1 MADRLIC
8 SLSLLPLSCYSS
20 TMSSDIQQVLQNPII
35 QTIIVIIAALLIKM
49 ISGNIIDRIVRQVI
63 KSHKYV
69 TRAEERKRED
79 TISKV
84 FGTLAGVVIW
94 VVAIGTIASIFNL
107 NFGAI
112 AASAGLI
119 GIVIGLG
126 AQTTIRDYVA
136 GIYILLE
143 NQYRVGDI
151 VTLSG
156 GTTGIGTSG
165 VVEDISLRIT
175 KLRDLDGTL
184 NIVRNGEA
192 SVITNRTFEYSSVV
206 VDVTVAFGTDIDKV
220 EKVMNEVGNAMLQDE
235 TYGKLIS
242 EPIQYLR
249 VDTFTDS
256 GVTVKAVG
264 KVMPAEQWTIAGDF
278 RRRLLK
284 AFAHDKIIIAM
295 PQIVVHGIETKQLHK

>member
-1 MADRLIC
+1 MN
-8 SLSLLPLSCYSS
+8 
-20 TMSSDIQQVLQNPII
+20 SDIEQVLQNPFI
-35 QTIIVIIAALLIKM
+35 QTIIVIIIASLIKM
-49 ISGNIIDRIVRQVI
+49 VSGNIIDRIVRQVI

-84 FGTLAGVVIW
+84 FGTLTGVVIW
-94 VVAIGTIASIFNL
+94 IVAIGTIASIFNL

-112 AASAGLI
+112 AASAGFI
-119 GIVIGLG
+119 GIIIGLG

-192 SVITNRTFEYSSVV
+192 SIITNRTFEYSSVV

-220 EKVMNEVGNAMLQDE
+220 ERVMNEVGNAMLEDE

-242 EPIQYLR
+242 DAIQYLR
-249 VDTFTDS
+249 VDKFTDS

-284 AFAHDKIIIAM
+284 AFAHEKITIAV
-295 PQIVVHGIETKQLHK
+295 PQIVVHGIETKHLQK